1 MQSNGLSLKPEEI
14 QEENHLLKKE
24 NESLTRAVI
33 LAERKLAFLQSTEK
47 QKEQAFSA
55 SQLRID
61 SEAKLRTWEKIIDEM
76 AHSVNTDVF
85 VAVSYLSRESY
96 KNDPNLQKAL
106 HHTKQVRDF
115 INLFMWYLQR
125 DKMKS
130 SGKTTEI
137 SIENIVKSQ
146 LELIKAGIS
155 TLRLSTDEHEEALK
169 NLQIPVDISGESTVL
184 VSEELKEVIPLIIKD
199 LIRNAMKH
207 SNDENPKVTVKVI
220 SDPYL
225 VTLTIDNNTAISTE
239 YANWINGKSDIE
251 PGKISKSMKV
261 GLRVIKMWTELLK
274 TPVNVIPDIKADTTT
289 TIYKIPKELYYEQG
303 N

>member
-1 MQSNGLSLKPEEI
+1 MGSNLSLEDLRN
-14 QEENHLLKKE
+14 ENHLLKKE
-24 NESLTRAVI
+24 IESLRQQLNA
-33 LAERKLAFLQSTEK
+33 AERNLSILSSSEK
-47 QKEQAFSA
+47 QKEEMFSVI
-55 SQLRID
+55 QLRID
-61 SEAKLRTWEKIIDEM
+61 SEAKIRTWEKIIDEM
-76 AHSVNTDVF
+76 AHSVNTDIF
-85 VAVSYLSRESY
+85 VAVSYLSRVSY

-125 DKMKS
+125 DKMKP
-130 SGKTTEI
+130 SGKTDEI
-137 SIENIVKSQ
+137 SIENIVRSQ

-169 NLQIPVDISGESTVL
+169 NLQIPVDISGESSVV

-207 SNDENPKVTVKVI
+207 SNDENPKVSIQII
-220 SDPYL
+220 SDDKF
-225 VTLTIDNNTAISTE
+225 VVLTIINNTVISTE
-239 YANWINGKSDIE
+239 YANWINGKSDTE

-261 GLRVIKMWTELLK
+261 GLRVIKMWTKLLK
-274 TPVNVIPDIKADTTT
+274 TPVFVNPDTDTNSTTT
-289 TIYKIPKELYYEQG
+289 VFKIPRELYYEPG

>member
-1 MQSNGLSLKPEEI
+1 MKFEDVQT
-14 QEENHLLKKE
+14 ENYTLKKE
-24 NESLTRAVI
+24 NESLKRDLS
-33 LAERKLAFLQSTEK
+33 LAERKLAILQSTEK
-47 QKEQAFSA
+47 QKEQTFVA
-55 SQLRID
+55 SQIRID
-61 SEAKLRTWEKIIDEM
+61 AESKLRTWEKIIDEM

-125 DKMKS
+125 DKMKP
-130 SGKTTEI
+130 SGKTAEI
-137 SIENIVKSQ
+137 SIENIVRSQ

-169 NLQIPVDISGESTVL
+169 NLQIPVDISGESTVV

-207 SNDENPKVTVKVI
+207 SNDENPKVSIQII
-220 SDPYL
+220 SDDKF
-225 VTLTIDNNTAISTE
+225 VVLTIINNTVISTE
-239 YANWINGKSDIE
+239 YANWINGKSDTE

-261 GLRVIKMWTELLK
+261 GLRVIKMWTKLLK
-274 TPVNVIPDIKADTTT
+274 TPVFVNPDTDTNSTTT
-289 TIYKIPKELYYEQG
+289 VFKIPRELYYEPG

>member
-1 MQSNGLSLKPEEI
+1 MEKLK
-14 QEENHLLKKE
+14 EENLILKKE
-24 NESLTRAVI
+24 IEALKDKLELSNRRLDVLIES
-33 LAERKLAFLQSTEK
+33 SK
-47 QKEQAFSA
+47 QKERFFSIA
-55 SQLRID
+55 QLRID
-61 SEAKLRTWEKIIDEM
+61 SEVKLRTWEKIIDEM

-85 VAVSYLSRESY
+85 VAVSYLSRDNY

-125 DKMKS
+125 DKMKP
-130 SGKTTEI
+130 SGKTAEI
-137 SIENIVKSQ
+137 WIENIVRSQ
-146 LELIKAGIS
+146 LELIKEGIS

-169 NLQIPVDISGESTVL
+169 ILDIPVEVSGDSNVL

-207 SNDENPKVTVKVI
+207 SNDENPKVTVKLN
-220 SDPYL
+220 SAPDL
-225 VTLTIDNNTAISTE
+225 VTLTIVNNTAISTE

-274 TPVNVIPDIKADTTT
+274 TPVNVIPDNDTDTTT
-289 TIYKIPKELYYEQG
+289 TIFKIPRELYYEQS